1 MKIFQVNEQAMKE
14 FDTSPQVILAAAQ
27 GAKLSVEQGVPE
39 YTGESGKS
47 FYIPLLIPAN
57 TESGDKRIFEEFELL
72 DPPAT
77 LLWQPFLSTGHDDA
91 VIVGR
96 IDSWELG
103 DDGSVCEVRGVMDTG
118 AYGREATRLAEGDYL
133 RGVSA
138 DMDKAD
144 KEEVTSKDGEDTQE
158 VIKKARVTGATLVAK
173 PAFQEAKFFILPEFP
188 TQVDETPLDPN
199 GNFEEP
205 TVKDEKSVLIA
216 SAAPMYPPES
226 WFKNPQLSGPTPL
239 TLNDD
244 GQVFGHIAT
253 WNTNHIS
260 MAGRQKP
267 PRSKNNYKYFRT
279 GVIRTEEGTDV
290 PVGQITL
297 TGGHADPY
305 LDAASAIK
313 HYDSTESAVCDVSA
327 GEDRYGIWV
336 AGCLRPD
343 VTESQIRSFRAAAP
357 SGDWRNIGGRL
368 ELVAVCQVNVPGFP
382 NTRTV
387 TASGAV
393 MSLCAAGT
401 TDLLA
406 MRVDPIEKRL
416 ENLEQASYQDK
427 VDDALKDIASLEFD
441 SIVASLTSN

>member
-1 MKIFQVNEQAMKE
+1 MKIFQVNEEAMKE
-14 FDTSPQVILAAAQ
+14 FDPSEQVILAAAQ
-27 GAKLSVEQGVPE
+27 GAKACVEEGIPA
-39 YTGESGKS
+39 YTGKEGKS
-47 FYIPLLIPAN
+47 FHIPLLIPAN

-72 DPPAT
+72 DTPAT

-96 IDSWELG
+96 IDSWSLG
-103 DDGSVCEVRGVMDTG
+103 EDGSVRDVSGVMDTG
-118 AYGREATRLAEGDYL
+118 AYAREAIRLAEGGYL

-173 PAFQEAKFFILPEFP
+173 PAFQEAVFEILPEFP
-188 TQVDETPLDPN
+188 TQVEETPLDPD
-199 GNFEEP
+199 GSFEEP
-205 TVKDEKSVLIA
+205 TVNDEKSVLIA
-216 SAAPMYPPES
+216 SAAPMYPPEK
-226 WFKNPQLSGPTPL
+226 WFKNPNLDGPTPL
-239 TLNDD
+239 TLSDD
-244 GQVFGHIAT
+244 GQVYGHIAT

-260 MAGRQKP
+260 MSGRQKP

-279 GVIRTEEGTDV
+279 GVVRTEEGSDV

-297 TGGHADPY
+297 SGGHADPY

-313 HYDSTESAVCDVSA
+313 HYDSTESAVCDVAA

-336 AGCLRPD
+336 SGALRPD

-357 SGDWRNIGGRL
+357 SGDWRKIGGRL

-387 TASGAV
+387 TASGSV
-393 MSLCAAGT
+393 LSLCAAGT
-401 TDLLA
+401 ADLLA
-406 MRVDPIEKRL
+406 MRSDPLEARL
-416 ENLEQASYQDK
+416 EKLEEAAYQEK
-427 VDDALKDIASLEFD
+427 VDNALKDIASLEFD
-441 SIVASLTSN
+441 SIVASLTK